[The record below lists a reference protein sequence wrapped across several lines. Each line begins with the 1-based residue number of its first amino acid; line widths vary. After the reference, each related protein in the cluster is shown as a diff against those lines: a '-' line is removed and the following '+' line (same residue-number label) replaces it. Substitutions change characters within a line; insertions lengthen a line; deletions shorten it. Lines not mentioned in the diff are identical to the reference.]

1 MARTWIIL
9 SVLLMGVAMPSRAET
24 IVEGAHR
31 IRQLAAPALAGRG
44 AGTLEERQAAHLIAT
59 WLSELDQIQ
68 PAFDGQWLQAFPLS
82 GAAGDSSVNV
92 AGILA
97 GRGELASRWIIIG
110 AHLDH
115 LGRIDPEAG
124 GIPAPGEY
132 YPGAGDNA
140 SGVVA
145 VLDVG
150 RQLADDRSDTP
161 RRSLLICS
169 FGAEEIGLL
178 GSAHLSRNLPVDAS
192 MVDAMVNL
200 DAVGRLVG
208 GSLHVAGLETC
219 ALFAESVDKAAAG
232 QAIKLQD
239 ASLLRSD
246 HASFIDV
253 GIPALFF
260 FTGAYPEMN
269 APADSLPA
277 IDLSGLERVARITS
291 TLVHDLLREPGPLN
305 FVPLP
310 DPGPA
315 TSAGNRQT
323 WFGSVPDFE
332 GAEVVGYVIGGVVA
346 KGPAATAGLLAGDVL
361 VKLAGQP
368 VTDLATFTT
377 AMRQHDPGDVIEIV
391 AEREGRSLRFL
402 VTLGDR
408 SQRPN

>member
-1 MARTWIIL
+1 MARTWVIL
-9 SVLLMGVAMPSRAET
+9 SVLLIGVAMPSEAEP
-24 IVEGAHR
+24 IVDGAQR
-31 IRQLAAPALAGRG
+31 IRQLTAPALAGRG
-44 AGTLEERQAAHLIAT
+44 AGTREERQAAQLIAD
-59 WLSELDQIQ
+59 WLGEMDQVE
-68 PAFDGQWLQAFPLS
+68 PAFDGQWIQIFPLS
-82 GAAGDSSVNV
+82 GAAEDSSVNV

-97 GRGELASRWIIIG
+97 GQGELASRWIIIG

-115 LGRIDPEAG
+115 LGRVDPEAG

-150 RQLADDRSDTP
+150 RQLAGDRSETP

-169 FGAEEIGLL
+169 FGAEEVGLL
-178 GSAHLSRNLPVDAS
+178 GSAHLSRNLPVDAT

-200 DAVGRLVG
+200 DAVGRLAD

-219 ALFAESVDKAAAG
+219 ALFAESLDKAAAG
-232 QAIKLQD
+232 QAIKAQD

-269 APADSLPA
+269 APADSLSA
-277 IDLSGLERVARITS
+277 VDLPGLERVARIT
-291 TLVHDLLREPGPLN
+291 TDLVHDLLREPGP
-305 FVPLP
+305 FDFMPLP
-310 DPGPA
+310 APGPE
-315 TSAGNRQT
+315 TSGGNRQT

-332 GAEVVGYVIGGVVA
+332 GAELEGYVIGGVVA
-346 KGPAATAGLLAGDVL
+346 KGPAETAGLLAGDVL
-361 VKLAGQP
+361 VELAGQP

-377 AMRQHDPGDVIEIV
+377 AMRRHDPGDVVEVV

>member
-9 SVLLMGVAMPSRAET
+9 SVLLMGVAAAQAEP
-24 IVEGAHR
+24 IVDGGPR
-31 IRQLAAPALAGRG
+31 IRQLTTPALAGRG
-44 AGTLEERQAAHLIAT
+44 AGTLEERQAAQLIAS
-59 WLSELDQIQ
+59 WLGEIDQVE
-68 PAFDGQWLQAFPLS
+68 PAFDGQWLQIFPLPE
-82 GAAGDSSVNV
+82 AVEDSSVNV

-97 GRGELASRWIIIG
+97 GKGELASRWIVIG

-115 LGRIDPEAG
+115 LGRVDPEAD
-124 GIPAPGEY
+124 GIPVPGEY

-150 RQLADDRSDTP
+150 RRLAVHRSDTP
-161 RRSLLICS
+161 RRSLLICF

-178 GSAHLSRNLPVDAS
+178 GSSHLSRNLPVDAA

-200 DAVGRLVG
+200 DAVGRLTG

-219 ALFAESVDKAAAG
+219 ALFPESLDKAAAG
-232 QAIKLQD
+232 QAIKAQD
-239 ASLLRSD
+239 AALLRSD
-246 HASFIDV
+246 HASFIDEE
-253 GIPALFF
+253 IPALFF

-269 APADSLPA
+269 APADSLSA
-277 IDLSGLERVARITS
+277 VDLPGLERVARIT
-291 TLVHDLLREPGPLN
+291 TDLVHDLLRNPGP
-305 FVPLP
+305 FDFEPLP
-310 DPGPA
+310 APGPE
-315 TSAGNRQT
+315 TSGGNRQT

-332 GAEVVGYVIGGVVA
+332 AAEVVGYVVGGVVA
-346 KGPAATAGLLAGDVL
+346 KGPAETAGLLAGDVL
-361 VKLAGQP
+361 VELAGQP
-368 VTDLATFTT
+368 VTDLVTFTT
-377 AMRQHDPGDVIEIV
+377 AMRRHDPGDVVEVV